1 MNYYFTYWFFVQFF
15 FWFYRTNTFFG
26 LCFIRFQIILKETI
40 LLFRFRSPLLTKSL
54 LIYFPQVTKMFQF
67 TWFFSMRVSPF
78 GYLYFSVPSVQF
90 SLFASFRVRPRHP
103 WEALSFLLYVM
114 SYYVYFKNYMF
125 DWYIAYLIPIF
136 TVFSCIRCFIFRFE
150 MLLKSFF
157 AAQMSHEPNW
167 FIYLFYH

>member
-1 MNYYFTYWFFVQFF
+1 MVPRCSMNYYFTYWFFVQFF

-40 LLFRFRSPLLTKSL
+40 LLFR
-54 LIYFPQVTKMFQF
+54 FQF

-157 AAQMSHEPNW
+157 AAQMSHEPTW

>member
-1 MNYYFTYWFFVQFF
+1 MASVSSDFKSF
-15 FWFYRTNTFFG
+15 
-26 LCFIRFQIILKETI
+26 LKETI